1 MPLSLEIT
9 MVESINNALTLKA
22 KAIKIL
28 AICILDSNQLKFVFT
43 LSRNIGG
50 ARDTWRWISPAF
62 VRTTHHRRPF
72 ERVFRNVQ
80 STDERKKMSSILT
93 NKGAMVAL
101 QTLKSI
107 NSRLTDTQNAIS
119 TGKAIGSASDN
130 AAVWAISKVM
140 ESDVKGFQGIS
151 DSLNLGESTVA
162 VARNGA
168 ETVTDLLTEMK
179 GKIVAAQEQNVDRD
193 KIQTDISA
201 LREQIN
207 AVVGAAQFNG
217 LNLLANRETD
227 AGSGTVNVL
236 ASLDRSA
243 SGVTASDIG
252 VAKKDLGTA
261 ESAVVGGAVGSLTAA
276 VTLDATQSR
285 TLAVTTPTG
294 AGQVFSLGVLGTDGN
309 GDKFTPGDYTTGTT
323 ASDAQKI
330 MYIARDGDTAGD
342 VAKGLAQAF
351 SIYAAEQGLSS
362 DVVNV
367 SASGSN
373 LTVTSTVTDATDTVA
388 VRLDTLTSPTS
399 VTIGGGL
406 EKLNDINVT
415 TNSGA
420 DAALV
425 TIEYM
430 IQNAIDSASSF
441 GSAQGRIETQSEFI
455 SNLTDSLKSGI
466 GTLVD
471 ADMEEASARLQA
483 LQVQQQ
489 LGVQALSIANQAP
502 QSLLSLFR

>member
-1 MPLSLEIT
+1 
-9 MVESINNALTLKA
+9 
-22 KAIKIL
+22 
-28 AICILDSNQLKFVFT
+28 
-43 LSRNIGG
+43 
-50 ARDTWRWISPAF
+50 
-62 VRTTHHRRPF
+62 
-72 ERVFRNVQ
+72 
-80 STDERKKMSSILT
+80 MSSILT
-93 NKGAMVAL
+93 NNGAMVAL

-119 TGKAIGSASDN
+119 TGKSVGTARDN

-179 GKIVAAQEQNVDRD
+179 GKIVASQEQNVDRA
-193 KIQTDISA
+193 KIQTDIIA
-201 LREQIN
+201 LRDQIN

-217 LNLLANRETD
+217 LNLLSNRETD

-236 ASLDRSA
+236 ASLDRSS
-243 SGVTASDIG
+243 SGVSASDIAVG
-252 VAKKDLGTA
+252 KKDLGTTA
-261 ESAVVGGAVGSLTAA
+261 SSVTGGTVANLTAA
-276 VTLDATQSR
+276 ATLNATQTAS
-285 TLAVTTPTG
+285 LAVTAPTG
-294 AGQVFSLGVLGTDGN
+294 AGQIFSLGLTGTDAN
-309 GDKFTPGDYTTGTT
+309 GDNFAPADYTTGTT
-323 ASDAQKI
+323 AADAQKI

-351 SIYAAEQGLSS
+351 AICAAEQGL
-362 DVVNV
+362 DTAVFNV
-367 SASGSN
+367 TASGSS
-373 LTVTSTVTDATDTVA
+373 LSIASSVTDATDTIA
-388 VRLDTLTSPTS
+388 ARIDTLTSPTE

-406 EKLNDINVT
+406 EKLNDIDVT
-415 TNSGA
+415 TDSGA

-425 TIEYM
+425 AIEFM
-430 IQNAIDSASSF
+430 IQNAIDSAASF
-441 GSAQGRIETQSEFI
+441 GSAQGRIETQSNFI
-455 SNLTDSLKSGI
+455 SSLTDSLKSGI

>member
-1 MPLSLEIT
+1 
-9 MVESINNALTLKA
+9 
-22 KAIKIL
+22 
-28 AICILDSNQLKFVFT
+28 
-43 LSRNIGG
+43 
-50 ARDTWRWISPAF
+50 
-62 VRTTHHRRPF
+62 
-72 ERVFRNVQ
+72 
-80 STDERKKMSSILT
+80 MSSILT
-93 NKGAMVAL
+93 NNGAMVAL

-107 NSRLTDTQNAIS
+107 NSQLTGTQNEIS
-119 TGKAIGSASDN
+119 TGKSVATAKDN

-179 GKIVAAQEQNVDRD
+179 GKIVASQEQNVDRA
-193 KIQTDISA
+193 KIQTDIVA
-201 LREQIN
+201 LRDQIN

-217 LNLLANRETD
+217 LNLLSNRETD
-227 AGSGTVNVL
+227 AGSGNVKVL

-243 SGVTASDIG
+243 SGVSASDIT
-252 VAKKDLGTA
+252 VSKKDLGTA
-261 ESAVVGGAVGSLTAA
+261 ASSVTGGTVANLTAA
-276 VTLDATQSR
+276 ATLNATQ
-285 TLAVTTPTG
+285 TADLVVTTPTG
-294 AGQVFSLGVLGTDGN
+294 AGQVFSLGIAGTDADGST
-309 GDKFTPGDYTTGTT
+309 FTAADYTTGTS
-323 ASDAQKI
+323 AADAQKI

-351 SIYAAEQGLSS
+351 AIYAAEEGLDT
-362 DVVNV
+362 DVFNV
-367 SASGSN
+367 TASGST
-373 LTVTSTVTDATDTVA
+373 LKLSSTVTDATDTVA
-388 VRLDTLTSPTS
+388 ARVDTLTTPTN

-406 EKLNDINVT
+406 EKLNDIDVT
-415 TNSGA
+415 SDSGA

-425 TIEYM
+425 SIEFM

-441 GSAQGRIETQSEFI
+441 GSAQGRIETQANFI
-455 SNLTDSLKSGI
+455 SSLTDSLKSGI

>member
-1 MPLSLEIT
+1 
-9 MVESINNALTLKA
+9 
-22 KAIKIL
+22 
-28 AICILDSNQLKFVFT
+28 
-43 LSRNIGG
+43 
-50 ARDTWRWISPAF
+50 
-62 VRTTHHRRPF
+62 
-72 ERVFRNVQ
+72 
-80 STDERKKMSSILT
+80 
-93 NKGAMVAL
+93 MVAL

-107 NSRLTDTQNAIS
+107 NSRLTETQSAIS
-119 TGKAIGSASDN
+119 TGKSVGTARDN

-179 GKIVAAQEQNVDRD
+179 GKIVASQEQNVDRA
-193 KIQTDISA
+193 KIQTDIVA
-201 LREQIN
+201 LRDQIN

-217 LNLLANRETD
+217 LNLLSNRETD

-243 SGVTASDIG
+243 DGVSASDIAVG
-252 VAKKDLGTA
+252 KRDLGTA
-261 ESAVVGGAVGSLTAA
+261 ASSVTGGTVANLTAA
-276 VTLDATQSR
+276 ATLNGTQSA

-294 AGQVFSLGVLGTDGN
+294 AGQIFSLGLTGTDAN
-309 GDKFTPGDYTTGTT
+309 GDKFTAADYTTGTT
-323 ASDAQKI
+323 AADAQKV

-342 VAKGLAQAF
+342 VAKGIAQAF
-351 SIYAAEQGLSS
+351 AIYAAEQGLDS
-362 DVVNV
+362 DVFSVT
-367 SASGSN
+367 ASGSN
-373 LTVTSTVTDATDTVA
+373 LTIASTVTDATDTIA
-388 VRLDTLTSPTS
+388 ARIDTLTSPTE

-406 EKLNDINVT
+406 EKLNDIDVT
-415 TNSGA
+415 TDSGA

-425 TIEYM
+425 AIEFM
-430 IQNAIDSASSF
+430 IQNAIDSAASF
-441 GSAQGRIETQSEFI
+441 GSAQGRIETQSNFI
-455 SNLTDSLKSGI
+455 SSLTDSLKSGI

>member
-1 MPLSLEIT
+1 
-9 MVESINNALTLKA
+9 
-22 KAIKIL
+22 
-28 AICILDSNQLKFVFT
+28 
-43 LSRNIGG
+43 
-50 ARDTWRWISPAF
+50 
-62 VRTTHHRRPF
+62 
-72 ERVFRNVQ
+72 
-80 STDERKKMSSILT
+80 MSSILT
-93 NKGAMVAL
+93 NNGAMVAL

-107 NSRLTDTQNAIS
+107 NSRLTETQNAIS
-119 TGKAIGSASDN
+119 TGKSVGTARDN

-179 GKIVAAQEQNVDRD
+179 GKIVASQEQNVDRA
-193 KIQTDISA
+193 KIQTDIDA
-201 LREQIN
+201 LRDQIN

-217 LNLLANRETD
+217 LNLLSNRETD
-227 AGSGTVNVL
+227 AGSGTVSVL

-243 SGVTASDIG
+243 TGVSASDILVG
-252 VAKKDLGTA
+252 KKDLGTTA
-261 ESAVVGGAVGSLTAA
+261 SSVTGGTVANLTAA
-276 VTLDATQSR
+276 ATLNGTQTAS
-285 TLAVTTPTG
+285 LALTTPTG
-294 AGQVFSLGVLGTDGN
+294 AGQIFSLGLTGTDAN

-323 ASDAQKI
+323 AADAQKI

-351 SIYAAEQGLSS
+351 AIYAAEQGLDS
-362 DVVNV
+362 DVFNV
-367 SASGSN
+367 TASGSG
-373 LTVTSTVTDATDTVA
+373 LTITSSVTDATDTIA
-388 VRLDTLTSPTS
+388 ARIDTLTSPTE

-406 EKLNDINVT
+406 EKLNDIDVT
-415 TNSGA
+415 TDNGA
-420 DAALV
+420 DAALI
-425 TIEYM
+425 TIEFM
-430 IQNAIDSASSF
+430 IQNAIDSAASF
-441 GSAQGRIETQSEFI
+441 GSAQGRIETQSNFI
-455 SNLTDSLKSGI
+455 SSLTDSLKSGI

>member
-1 MPLSLEIT
+1 
-9 MVESINNALTLKA
+9 
-22 KAIKIL
+22 
-28 AICILDSNQLKFVFT
+28 
-43 LSRNIGG
+43 
-50 ARDTWRWISPAF
+50 
-62 VRTTHHRRPF
+62 
-72 ERVFRNVQ
+72 
-80 STDERKKMSSILT
+80 MSSILT
-93 NKGAMVAL
+93 NNGAMVAL

-107 NSRLTDTQNAIS
+107 NSRLTETQNAIS
-119 TGKAIGSASDN
+119 TGKSVGTARDN

-179 GKIVAAQEQNVDRD
+179 GKIVASQEQNVDRA
-193 KIQTDISA
+193 KIQTDIVA
-201 LREQIN
+201 LRDQIN

-217 LNLLANRETD
+217 LNLLSNRDTT

-236 ASLDRSA
+236 ASLDRSS
-243 SGVTASDIG
+243 SGVSASDIG
-252 VAKKDLGTA
+252 VGKKDLGTTA
-261 ESAVVGGAVGSLTAA
+261 SAVTGGTVANLTTA
-276 VTLDATQSR
+276 VTLNETQSAS
-285 TLAVTTPTG
+285 LAITAPTG
-294 AGQVFSLGVLGTDGN
+294 AGQIFSIGLTGTDADGN
-309 GDKFTPGDYTTGTT
+309 NFTPGDYSTGTT
-323 ASDAQKI
+323 AGDAQKI

-351 SIYAAEQGLSS
+351 ALYAAEEGLDT
-362 DVVNV
+362 DVLNV

-373 LTVTSTVTDATDTVA
+373 LTVSSTVTDATDTIA
-388 VRLDTLTSPTS
+388 ARIDTLTSPTS

-406 EKLNDINVT
+406 EKLNDIDVT
-415 TNSGA
+415 TDTGA

-425 TIEYM
+425 AIEFM
-430 IQNAIDSASSF
+430 IQTAVDSAASF
-441 GSAQGRIETQSEFI
+441 GSAQGRIETQANFI
-455 SNLTDSLKSGI
+455 SSLTDSLKSGI
-466 GTLVD
+466 GTMVD